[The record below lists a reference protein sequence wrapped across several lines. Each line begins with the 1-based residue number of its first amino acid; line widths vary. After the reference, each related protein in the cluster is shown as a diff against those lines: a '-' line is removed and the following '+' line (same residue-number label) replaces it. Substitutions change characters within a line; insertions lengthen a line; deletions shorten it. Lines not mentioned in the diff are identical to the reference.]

1 VVSFHVTNSV
11 KILVLGKADMQYEPI
26 R

>member
-11 KILVLGKADMQYEPI
+11 KILVLGKADTYYEPI